1 MALSATAACSCFI
14 KVERN
19 GEERVREGMNKT
31 TISLAAFAATITA
44 SAALL
49 AAPAS
54 QDLMKE
60 AKISRA
66 EAAKT
71 ALAQVPNGVIKS
83 EELEREH
90 GKLIWSFDVAKN
102 DTKNITEVQVDA
114 KSGKIVS
121 IQVETPRD
129 QAKEAA
135 ADKKEK

>member
-1 MALSATAACSCFI
+1 MRS
-14 KVERN
+14 
-19 GEERVREGMNKT
+19 EG
-31 TISLAAFAATITA
+31 S
-44 SAALL
+44 SRSVLL
-49 AAPAS
+49 P
-54 QDLMKE
+54 

-121 IQVETPRD
+121 IQVETPRN